1 MLDRRRFLMTGA
13 LLPLSNFATP
23 AASYPERPIRIVM
36 PYAPGGVQD
45 TIIRSLAVPMEE
57 RLGQRLVIEN
67 KPGAA
72 GNIGTI
78 KVMRAEPDGY
88 SLVLGATNNFVINQ
102 HFMKMPADPMTALVP
117 IARAADVP
125 LAQLTNPNVPA
136 RTLPEFIAYVKSNPG
151 KVNFGSPSIGTVN
164 HLMIERIKQERDLD
178 ITHVPYRGGAP
189 AATSLL
195 ANDIQLLGVGL
206 SSYLG
211 HVREGK
217 LVVLAVGTEK
227 RFSLVPE
234 VGTLIE
240 AGFPGFTA
248 SNWWGL
254 AAPVATPQ
262 SIVETLR
269 GAVAEAQRN
278 KAVID
283 RFEEL
288 GILIPNE
295 PRRGCRRL
303 QTLRRWSHHEQDDE
317 QVFSGS
323 ARPRGA
329 IGSRP
334 REGAF
339 IAMGSGVLGRGQ
351 DWLHGAVAQ

>member
-1 MLDRRRFLMTGA
+1 MLDRRRFLMAGA
-13 LLPLSNFATP
+13 ALPLTKFAAH

-45 TIIRSLAVPMEE
+45 TIIRSLAVPMEA
-57 RLGQRLVIEN
+57 RLGQKLVIEN

-78 KVMRAEPDGY
+78 EVMRAEPDGY

-102 HFMKMPADPMTALVP
+102 HFMKLPADPLTALVP

-125 LAQLTNPNVPA
+125 LALLTNPQVPA
-136 RTLPEFIAYVKSNPG
+136 RTLPEFIAYVKANPG

-178 ITHVPYRGGAP
+178 MAHVPYRGGAP
-189 AATSLL
+189 AATALL
-195 ANDIQLLGVGL
+195 ANDIQLLAVGL

-217 LVVLAVGTEK
+217 LVAIAVGTEK

-262 SIVETLR
+262 SVVEALR
-269 GAVAEAQRN
+269 GAVADAQKT
-278 KAVID
+278 KAVTD

-295 PRRGCRRL
+295 TPVQL
-303 QTLRRWSHHEQDDE
+303 AESLKQE
-317 QVFSGS
+317 S
-323 ARPRGA
+323 ALWA
-329 IGSRP
+329 KTVKAAKITV
-334 REGAF
+334 E
-339 IAMGSGVLGRGQ
+339 
-351 DWLHGAVAQ
+351 

>member
-1 MLDRRRFLMTGA
+1 MINRRTFVAAAVSLPWGA
-13 LLPLSNFATP
+13 GTLR
-23 AASYPERPIRIVM
+23 AAVYPDRPIRVVM

-45 TIIRSLAVPMEE
+45 TIIRSLAVPIEAQ
-57 RLGQRLVIEN
+57 LGQKLVVEN

-78 KVMRAEPDGY
+78 EVMRAEPDGY

-102 HFMKMPADPMTALVP
+102 HFMKLPADPLVALLP

-125 LAQLTNPNVPA
+125 LALLTNPQVPA
-136 RTLPEFIAYVKSNPG
+136 RTLPEFIAYVKANPG

-178 ITHVPYRGGAP
+178 MTHVPYRGGAP
-189 AATSLL
+189 AAAALL

-211 HVREGK
+211 HIREGK
-217 LVVLAVGTEK
+217 LVALAVGTEQ
-227 RFSLVPE
+227 RFALVPD

-254 AAPVATPQ
+254 AAPAATPQ
-262 SIVETLR
+262 TIVDRLR
-269 GAVAEAQRN
+269 DAVAQAQN
-278 KAVID
+278 SKPVAD
-283 RFEEL
+283 RFQEL
-288 GILIPNE
+288 GILIPRE
-295 PRRGCRRL
+295 TPTQLSARL
-303 QTLRRWSHHEQDDE
+303 QEE
-317 QVFSGS
+317 S
-323 ARPRGA
+323 AA
-329 IGSRP
+329 WAKTVKAAKITV
-334 REGAF
+334 E
-339 IAMGSGVLGRGQ
+339 
-351 DWLHGAVAQ
+351 